1 MWKYTAHPNL
11 IPLLGLT
18 LKPLQLVSEWITG
31 GYLTEYIKKH
41 PDVDR
46 LSLVGVLPVLFAPTL
61 ISATSCPMSPKALTT
76 STLAT
81 LFTAISKGYVLS
93 SSPFHY

>member
-11 IPLLGLT
+11 IPLLGIT
-18 LKPLQLVSEWITG
+18 LEPLQLVSEWITG

-46 LSLVGVLPVLFAPTL
+46 LSLVGVIPVLFAPTL
-61 ISATSCPMSPKALTT
+61 ISATSYPMSLKALTT
-76 STLAT
+76 STLVT
-81 LFTAISKGYVLS
+81 SFTVISRGCVFS
-93 SSPFHY
+93 PSPFHH